1 LVGSRSSA
9 QSLRVGNAL
18 ISLLG
23 SGLESIERLFGS
35 GIDREHHALL
45 AVVRLETEEPERS
58 GISHR
63 ERPGG
68 EFGCVGSYWH
78 ETGRDTNNVG
88 SNGGVGKLR
97 AWCGEGRLR
106 SSVVLRREDKR
117 DDVTRAGS
125 DVAWVVGQR
134 AVETDHDG
142 VRSTLSRDGEGSE
155 KRRGGQSE
163 QHFDQSVLDR

>member
-18 ISLLG
+18 SGLLS
-23 SGLESIERLFGS
+23 SGLEGIERLFGRS
-35 GIDREHHALL
+35 IDGEHHALL

-58 GISHR
+58 SISHR
-63 ERPGG
+63 EGPGG
-68 EFGCVGSYWH
+68 EVGCVGRHWH

-97 AWCGEGRLR
+97 AWCREGRLC

-117 DDVTRAGS
+117 DDVTRVGS
-125 DVAWVVGQR
+125 DVAWVVGQCF
-134 AVETDHDG
+134 VETDHDG
-142 VRSTLSRDGEGSE
+142 VG
-155 KRRGGQSE
+155 
-163 QHFDQSVLDR
+163 